1 MCDYDDQQQVSALYE
16 CQQIRSYKSTAV
28 VLFTEKKA
36 EQVRLRWSCCK
47 WHWWLCWILKIKII
61 LWFHINNF
69 MIAGLQ
75 PRHNGHPRERVQSKK
90 TSFKNI
96 HLASILLLQTLCLYV
111 CCVSILSSGAVLLL
125 CSKCHRCG
133 ALHRARGD
141 LSHEEKRWFEILSS
155 TLPGNDCQGSTLN
168 PPRQCCFVRR
178 HGEEGDGEDQQHRS
192 TWRRP
197 LAGQLRL
204 SAFCQREG
212 ANLCHAGES
221 EIPGQSFLMTN
232 VLLQSA
238 PEAPSGRHINVY
250 TYSVRILCFI
260 VYLFNC

>member
-1 MCDYDDQQQVSALYE
+1 
-16 CQQIRSYKSTAV
+16 
-28 VLFTEKKA
+28 
-36 EQVRLRWSCCK
+36 
-47 WHWWLCWILKIKII
+47 
-61 LWFHINNF
+61 

-96 HLASILLLQTLCLYV
+96 HLASILLLQDLCLYV

-155 TLPGNDCQGSTLN
+155 TLPGNDCSSLN
-168 PPRQCCFVRR
+168 PLRQCCVVRR

-221 EIPGQSFLMTN
+221 EIPGQSFLMYCCS
-232 VLLQSA
+232 LLLRPQVGDTSMCTHIRW
-238 PEAPSGRHINVY
+238 ELCVPSFICSIVNFKVVQCSCNISGHMAVQNKPGPVQ
-250 TYSVRILCFI
+250 VRSLERWVGEWRMEIKSCASGSTM
-260 VYLFNC
+260 

>member
-1 MCDYDDQQQVSALYE
+1 
-16 CQQIRSYKSTAV
+16 
-28 VLFTEKKA
+28 
-36 EQVRLRWSCCK
+36 
-47 WHWWLCWILKIKII
+47 
-61 LWFHINNF
+61 

-155 TLPGNDCQGSTLN
+155 TLRGNDCQGSTLN

-250 TYSVRILCFI
+250 TYSVRIVCSI
-260 VYLFNC
+260 VYLFNCSLQSCSCNISGHMAVQNKPGLVQVRSLERWVGEWRMEIKSCASGSTM